1 MPCPYDGD
9 GQIEGESTAR
19 SGCATRSTAK
29 AIEPAGRRR
38 YESQKRTGEI
48 AYATRRST
56 HHFNLRGGAILQAVE
71 DELDA
76 GGDAEL
82 VKNTKKIIADD
93 FLLAGGWTARRV
105 AISCYFL
112 TACLGLLGWLG
123 MSGGLRRSLILGAG
137 SLAGLMVSA
146 WWLGAARLG
155 AMKHSRYRAEL

>member
-1 MPCPYDGD
+1 
-9 GQIEGESTAR
+9 
-19 SGCATRSTAK
+19 
-29 AIEPAGRRR
+29 
-38 YESQKRTGEI
+38 
-48 AYATRRST
+48 
-56 HHFNLRGGAILQAVE
+56 LQAVE
-71 DELDA
+71 DQLDA

-82 VKNTKKIIADD
+82 VKNAKKIIADD

-112 TACLGLLGWLG
+112 TACLGLLGWFG

-137 SLAGLMVSA
+137 SLAGLIVSA